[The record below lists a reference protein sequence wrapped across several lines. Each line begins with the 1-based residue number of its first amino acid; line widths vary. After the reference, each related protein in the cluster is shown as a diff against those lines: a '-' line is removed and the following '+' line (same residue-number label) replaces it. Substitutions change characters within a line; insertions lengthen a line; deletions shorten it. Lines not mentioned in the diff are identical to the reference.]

1 MASSSPTANPPQP
14 ANNDNTSATAAATMA
29 DTGFSDESLDRDW
42 KPNGRRPQSY
52 VSPRSPITA
61 VTAHRPF
68 EPLSSFK
75 QLTMESIQHHRP
87 LLLGRTG

>member
-14 ANNDNTSATAAATMA
+14 ANNDNMTSNDTSSTMA

-52 VSPRSPITA
+52 VLLSPWPNHQGITA
-61 VTAHRPF
+61 
-68 EPLSSFK
+68 LGS
-75 QLTMESIQHHRP
+75 
-87 LLLGRTG
+87 LLGSKS

>member
-14 ANNDNTSATAAATMA
+14 ANNDNATANAAATMA

-52 VSPRSPITA
+52 V
-61 VTAHRPF
+61 
-68 EPLSSFK
+68 
-75 QLTMESIQHHRP
+75 P
-87 LLLGRTG
+87 LLLCHPAAIPQPLRTDSPSHSLRPDN

>member
-14 ANNDNTSATAAATMA
+14 ANNDDTTANAAATMA

-52 VSPRSPITA
+52 VPLCLAILQPLRTDSPSHSLRSD
-61 VTAHRPF
+61 
-68 EPLSSFK
+68 
-75 QLTMESIQHHRP
+75 
-87 LLLGRTG
+87 G